1 MAGLDKYIKHLH
13 NRVGDY
19 LFDPEPVHEPLLER
33 MQKEKVEK
41 LYEILS
47 DLREL
52 IVIDELA
59 REKEQFDEVWPDNPL
74 EGGRIT

>member
-1 MAGLDKYIKHLH
+1 MTDNLDKYIKHLH

-33 MQKEKVEK
+33 IDKGK
-41 LYEILS
+41 LTYMYEVLS

-52 IVIDELA
+52 IVIEELA
-59 REKEQFDEVWPDNPL
+59 REKNGSEERRDWRFHSQ
-74 EGGRIT
+74 